1 MYLLGIKA
9 KYVVNKMF
17 DKMQRLGR
25 LKYTTSHNSFSFL
38 VFVVYKI
45 NVKGERKK
53 YAVVNICKLNN
64 LIISDAYSL
73 LLQSDIIASI

>member
-17 DKMQRLGR
+17 DKIQRLGK
-25 LKYTTSHNSFSFL
+25 LKYTTSHISFSFL

-53 YAVVNICKLNN
+53 HAVVNICKLNN

-73 LLQSDIIASI
+73 LL